1 MGDRAEEGPLIK
13 LTRLS
18 DIPFVVNADLIKTV
32 EERPDT
38 TIVLVTGETMI
49 VRESMEEV
57 VSRAIEYARMVRV
70 FRP

>member
-1 MGDRAEEGPLIK
+1 LIK
-13 LTRLS
+13 LTRLN
-18 DIPFVVNADLIKTV
+18 DMPFMVNADLIKTV

-49 VRESMEEV
+49 VREPMQEV
-57 VSRAIEYARMVRV
+57 VARAVEYARMVRV